1 MTVSAQMGKMW
12 AERRRV
18 YLDNAA
24 TTCVSDTA
32 FEAMEPFLRGAFGN
46 PSALYAEARAARVAV
61 EQAREEIASLI
72 GAAPHEVYFTS
83 CGTESDNWAIKGGM
97 RAQAKAKGRKGR
109 FVTSAF
115 EHPAVLNSARALAD
129 EGFDVAYAS
138 VTDGGMVDEAS
149 FAQALGNEADLTSVM
164 LANNEVG
171 TIQPIARLS
180 ELAHGVGARFHCD
193 AVQAFAHIPVNVND
207 LGVDYLSVSGHKF
220 HAPKGVGFL
229 YVREGAP
236 LEPFMDGGHQESAMR
251 GGTENVAG
259 VVAMAAAAREAC
271 ENMASDAARIA
282 ALRDELEQRILA
294 EIADT
299 CVNGTA
305 PRVPGTLNVSFMGI
319 DSASLVELL
328 DERGVCAAGGSACS
342 SHEGEPSHVLV
353 AMGLSSERTQS
364 ALRFSLSSE
373 TTEDDIDYTMS
384 ALKACSD
391 QLQPFALLDLSSF

>member
-1 MTVSAQMGKMW
+1 MGTQVKIT
-12 AERRRV
+12 ETEKRRV

-32 FEAMEPFLRGAFGN
+32 FEAMKPFLRGSFGN
-46 PSALYAEARAARVAV
+46 PSALYAEAREARAAV
-61 EQAREEIASLI
+61 ERAREEIASLI

-83 CGTESDNWAIKGGM
+83 CGTESDNWAIKGSM

-115 EHPAVLNSARALAD
+115 EHPAVLNSARALAG
-129 EGFDVAYAS
+129 EGFDVAYAN
-138 VTDGGMVDEAS
+138 VTDDGMVDEAS
-149 FAQALGNEADLTSVM
+149 FAQALGNGADLASIM

-171 TIQPIARLS
+171 TIQPIARLG
-180 ELAHGVGARFHCD
+180 EIAHGAGARFHCD
-193 AVQAFAHIPVNVND
+193 AVQAFAHIPVNVDD

-236 LEPFMDGGHQESAMR
+236 LEPFMNGGHQEGAMR

-259 VVAMAAAAREAC
+259 IVAMAAAAREAC
-271 ENMASDAARIA
+271 ENMASDAVRIA
-282 ALRDELEQRILA
+282 ALRDELECRILA
-294 EIADT
+294 EIANT
-299 CVNGTA
+299 RVNGAA

-328 DERGVCAAGGSACS
+328 DERGVCAAAR
-342 SHEGEPSHVLV
+342 
-353 AMGLSSERTQS
+353 AMKASPRTCL
-364 ALRFSLSSE
+364 LRWDCRPNVPRAPFVFRSR
-373 TTEDDIDYTMS
+373 MKR
-384 ALKACSD
+384 LKTILTIRLAY
-391 QLQPFALLDLSSF
+391 

>member
-1 MTVSAQMGKMW
+1 MGTQVKITKT
-12 AERRRV
+12 EKRRV

-32 FEAMEPFLRGAFGN
+32 FEAMKPFLRGSFGN
-46 PSALYAEARAARVAV
+46 PSALYAEAREARAAV
-61 EQAREEIASLI
+61 ERAREEIASLI

-83 CGTESDNWAIKGGM
+83 CGTESDNWAIKGSM
-97 RAQAKAKGRKGR
+97 RALAKVKGRKGR

-115 EHPAVLNSARALAD
+115 EHPAVLNSARALAS
-129 EGFDVAYAS
+129 EGFDVAYAN
-138 VTDGGMVDEAS
+138 VTDDGIVDEAS
-149 FAQALGNEADLTSVM
+149 FAQALGNGADLASIM

-171 TIQPIARLS
+171 TIQPIARLG
-180 ELAHGVGARFHCD
+180 EIAHGAGARFHCD
-193 AVQAFAHIPVNVND
+193 AVQAFAHIPVNVDD

-229 YVREGAP
+229 YVREGTP
-236 LEPFMDGGHQESAMR
+236 LEPFMDGGHQEGAMR

-259 VVAMAAAAREAC
+259 IVAMAAAAREAC

-282 ALRDELEQRILA
+282 ALRDEMEQCILA
-294 EIADT
+294 EIANT

-305 PRVPGTLNVSFMGI
+305 PRVPGTLNVSFAGI

-353 AMGLSSERTQS
+353 AMGLPSERTQS
-364 ALRFSLSSE
+364 SLRFSLSNE
-373 TTEDDIDYTMS
+373 TTQDDIDYTVGV
-384 ALKACSD
+384 LKACSE

>member
-1 MTVSAQMGKMW
+1 MGTQAKITKT
-12 AERRRV
+12 EKRRV

-32 FEAMEPFLRGAFGN
+32 FEAMKPFLRGSFGN
-46 PSALYAEARAARVAV
+46 PSALYAEAREARAAV
-61 EQAREEIASLI
+61 ERAREEIASLI

-83 CGTESDNWAIKGGM
+83 CGTESDNWAIKGSM
-97 RAQAKAKGRKGR
+97 RAQAKVKGRKGR

-115 EHPAVLNSARALAD
+115 EHPAVLNSAQALAG
-129 EGFDVAYAS
+129 EGFDVAYAN

-149 FAQALGNEADLTSVM
+149 FAQALGNGADLASIM

-171 TIQPIARLS
+171 TIQPIARLG
-180 ELAHGVGARFHCD
+180 EIAHGAGARFHCD
-193 AVQAFAHIPVNVND
+193 AVQAFAHIPVNVDD

-236 LEPFMDGGHQESAMR
+236 LEPFMNGGHQEGAMR
-251 GGTENVAG
+251 GGTENVASI
-259 VVAMAAAAREAC
+259 VAMAAAAREAC

-294 EIADT
+294 EIANT

-305 PRVPGTLNVSFMGI
+305 PRVPGTLNASFAGI

-353 AMGLSSERTQS
+353 AMGLPSERTQS

-373 TTEDDIDYTMS
+373 TTQDDINYTVDV
-384 ALKACSD
+384 LKTCSE

>member
-1 MTVSAQMGKMW
+1 MDTQAKIT
-12 AERRRV
+12 ETEKRRV

-32 FEAMEPFLRGAFGN
+32 FEAMKPFLRGSFGN
-46 PSALYAEARAARVAV
+46 PSALYAEAREARAAV
-61 EQAREEIASLI
+61 ERARGEIASLI

-83 CGTESDNWAIKGGM
+83 CGTESDNWAIKGSM
-97 RAQAKAKGRKGR
+97 RAQVKAKGRKGR

-115 EHPAVLNSARALAD
+115 EHPAVLNSARALAG
-129 EGFDVAYAS
+129 EGFDVAYAN

-149 FAQALGNEADLTSVM
+149 FAQALGNGADLASIM

-171 TIQPIARLS
+171 TIQPIARLG
-180 ELAHGVGARFHCD
+180 EIAHGAGARFHCD
-193 AVQAFAHIPVNVND
+193 AVQAFAHIPVNVDD

-236 LEPFMDGGHQESAMR
+236 LEPFMNGGHQEGAMR

-259 VVAMAAAAREAC
+259 IVAMAAAAREAC
-271 ENMASDAARIA
+271 ENMASDAVRIA

-294 EIADT
+294 EIANT

-328 DERGVCAAGGSACS
+328 DERGVCASGGSACS

-353 AMGLSSERTQS
+353 AMGLLSERTQS

-373 TTEDDIDYTMS
+373 TTQDDIDYTVGV
-384 ALKACSD
+384 LKACSE

>member
-1 MTVSAQMGKMW
+1 MGTQMKITKT
-12 AERRRV
+12 EKRRV

-32 FEAMEPFLRGAFGN
+32 FEAMKPFLRGSFGN
-46 PSALYAEARAARVAV
+46 PSALYAEAREARAAV
-61 EQAREEIASLI
+61 ERAREEIASLI

-83 CGTESDNWAIKGGM
+83 CGTESDNWAIKGSM

-115 EHPAVLNSARALAD
+115 EHPAVLNSAQALAG
-129 EGFDVAYAS
+129 EGFDVAYAN

-149 FAQALGNEADLTSVM
+149 FAQALGNGADLASIM

-171 TIQPIARLS
+171 TIQPIARLG
-180 ELAHGVGARFHCD
+180 EIAHGAGARFHCD
-193 AVQAFAHIPVNVND
+193 AVQAFAHIPVNVDD

-236 LEPFMDGGHQESAMR
+236 LEPFMNGGHQEGAMR

-259 VVAMAAAAREAC
+259 IVAMAAAAREAC

-282 ALRDELEQRILA
+282 AFRDELEQRILA
-294 EIADT
+294 EIANT

-305 PRVPGTLNVSFMGI
+305 PRVPGTLNVSFAGI

-353 AMGLSSERTQS
+353 AMGLPSERTQS

-373 TTEDDIDYTMS
+373 TTQDDINYTVDV
-384 ALKACSD
+384 LKACSE

>member
-1 MTVSAQMGKMW
+1 MGTQAKIT
-12 AERRRV
+12 ETEKRRV

-32 FEAMEPFLRGAFGN
+32 FEAMKPFLRGSFGN
-46 PSALYAEARAARVAV
+46 PSALYAEAREARAAV
-61 EQAREEIASLI
+61 ERAREEIASLI

-83 CGTESDNWAIKGGM
+83 CGTESDNWAIKGSM
-97 RAQAKAKGRKGR
+97 RVQAKVKGRKGR

-115 EHPAVLNSARALAD
+115 EHPAVLNSARALAG
-129 EGFDVAYAS
+129 EGFDVAYAN

-149 FAQALGNEADLTSVM
+149 FAQALGNGADLASIM

-171 TIQPIARLS
+171 TIQPIARLG
-180 ELAHGVGARFHCD
+180 EIAHGAGAWFHCD
-193 AVQAFAHIPVNVND
+193 AVQAFAHIPVNVDD

-236 LEPFMDGGHQESAMR
+236 LEPFMDGGHQEGAMR

-259 VVAMAAAAREAC
+259 IVAVAAAAREAC
-271 ENMASDAARIA
+271 ENMASDAVRIA
-282 ALRDELEQRILA
+282 ALRDELECHILA
-294 EIADT
+294 EIANT
-299 CVNGTA
+299 RVNGAA

-328 DERGVCAAGGSACS
+328 DEWGVCAAGGSACS

-353 AMGLSSERTQS
+353 AMGLPSERTQS
-364 ALRFSLSSE
+364 ALRFSLSNE
-373 TTEDDIDYTMS
+373 TTQDDIDYTVGV
-384 ALKACSD
+384 LKACSE

>member
-1 MTVSAQMGKMW
+1 METQAKIT
-12 AERRRV
+12 ETENRRV

-32 FEAMEPFLRGAFGN
+32 FKAMKPFLRGSFGN
-46 PSALYAEARAARVAV
+46 PSALYAEAREARAAV
-61 EQAREEIASLI
+61 ERAREEIASLI

-83 CGTESDNWAIKGGM
+83 CGTESDNWAIKGSL
-97 RAQAKAKGRKGR
+97 RAQAKGRKGR

-115 EHPAVLNSARALAD
+115 EHPAVLNSAQALAG
-129 EGFDVAYAS
+129 EGFDVAYAN

-149 FAQALGNEADLTSVM
+149 FAQALGNGADLASIM

-171 TIQPIARLS
+171 TIQPIARLG
-180 ELAHGVGARFHCD
+180 EIAHGAGARFHCD
-193 AVQAFAHIPVNVND
+193 AVQAFAHIPVNVDD

-236 LEPFMDGGHQESAMR
+236 LEPFMNGGHQEGAMR

-259 VVAMAAAAREAC
+259 IVAMAAAAREAC

-282 ALRDELEQRILA
+282 ALRDELECRILA
-294 EIADT
+294 AIANT
-299 CVNGTA
+299 RVNGAA

-353 AMGLSSERTQS
+353 AMGLPSERTPG
-364 ALRFSLSSE
+364 ALRFSLSND
-373 TTEDDIDYTMS
+373 TTQDDINYTVDV
-384 ALKACSD
+384 LKACSE

>member
-1 MTVSAQMGKMW
+1 MSAQMGKMR

-149 FAQALGNEADLTSVM
+149 FTQALGNEADLTSVM

-259 VVAMAAAAREAC
+259 IVAMAAAAREAC

-342 SHEGEPSHVLV
+342 SHEGESSHVLV
-353 AMGLSSERTQS
+353 AMGLPSERIQS

>member
-1 MTVSAQMGKMW
+1 MEAQAEMTEIEK
-12 AERRRV
+12 RRV

-24 TTCVSDTA
+24 TTRVSDAA
-32 FEAMEPFLRGAFGN
+32 FEAMKPFLRGSFGN
-46 PSALYAEARAARVAV
+46 PSALYAEAREARAAV
-61 EQAREEIASLI
+61 ERAREEIASLI

-83 CGTESDNWAIKGGM
+83 CGTESDNWAIKGSM

-115 EHPAVLNSARALAD
+115 EHPAVLNSARALAG
-129 EGFDVAYAS
+129 EGFDVAYAN
-138 VTDGGMVDEAS
+138 VTGGGMVDEAS
-149 FAQALGNEADLTSVM
+149 FAQALGNGADLVSIM

-171 TIQPIARLS
+171 TIQPIARLG
-180 ELAHGVGARFHCD
+180 EIAHGTGARFHCD
-193 AVQAFAHIPVNVND
+193 AVQAFAHIPVNVDD

-236 LEPFMDGGHQESAMR
+236 LEPFMNGGHQEGAMR

-259 VVAMAAAAREAC
+259 IVAMAAAAREAC

-299 CVNGTA
+299 CVNGMA
-305 PRVPGTLNVSFMGI
+305 PRVPGTLNVSFAGI

-353 AMGLSSERTQS
+353 AMGLPSERTQS
-364 ALRFSLSSE
+364 ALRFSLSNE
-373 TTEDDIDYTMS
+373 TTQDDIDYTVG
-384 ALKACSD
+384 ALKACCE
-391 QLQPFALLDLSSF
+391 QLQPFELLDFSNF

>member
-1 MTVSAQMGKMW
+1 METQAKITKT
-12 AERRRV
+12 EKRRV

-32 FEAMEPFLRGAFGN
+32 FEAMKPFLRGSFGN
-46 PSALYAEARAARVAV
+46 PSALYAEAREARAAV
-61 EQAREEIASLI
+61 ERAREEIASLI

-83 CGTESDNWAIKGGM
+83 CGTESDNWAIKGSM

-115 EHPAVLNSARALAD
+115 EHPAVLNSAQALAG
-129 EGFDVAYAS
+129 EGFDVAYAN

-149 FAQALGNEADLTSVM
+149 FAQALGNGADLASIM

-171 TIQPIARLS
+171 TIQPIARLG
-180 ELAHGVGARFHCD
+180 EIAHGAGARFHCD
-193 AVQAFAHIPVNVND
+193 AVQAFAHIPVNVDD

-236 LEPFMDGGHQESAMR
+236 LEPFMNGGHQEGAMR

-259 VVAMAAAAREAC
+259 IVAMAAAAREAC

-294 EIADT
+294 EIANT

-305 PRVPGTLNVSFMGI
+305 PRVPGTLNVSFAGI

-353 AMGLSSERTQS
+353 AMGLPSERTQS

-373 TTEDDIDYTMS
+373 TTQDDINYTVDV
-384 ALKACSD
+384 LKACSE

>member
-1 MTVSAQMGKMW
+1 MTMSAQMGKMR
-12 AERRRV
+12 AEGRRV

-24 TTCVSDTA
+24 TTCVSNTA

-46 PSALYAEARAARVAV
+46 PSALYAEAREARVAV

-72 GAAPHEVYFTS
+72 GAAPYEVYFTS

-109 FVTSAF
+109 FVTSTF
-115 EHPAVLNSARALAD
+115 EHPAVLNSAHALAD
-129 EGFDVAYAS
+129 EGFDVAYAN

-149 FAQALGNEADLTSVM
+149 FARALGNEADLASAM

-193 AVQAFAHIPVNVND
+193 AVQAFAHIAVNVND

-236 LEPFMDGGHQESAMR
+236 LEPFMDGGHQEGAMR

-259 VVAMAAAAREAC
+259 IVAMAAAAREAC

-353 AMGLSSERTQS
+353 AMGLPSERTQS

-384 ALKACSD
+384 ALKACSE

>member
-24 TTCVSDTA
+24 TTCVSNTA

-259 VVAMAAAAREAC
+259 IVAMAVAAREAC

-353 AMGLSSERTQS
+353 AMGLPSERTQS

>member
-1 MTVSAQMGKMW
+1 MGTQVKITKT
-12 AERRRV
+12 EKRRV

-32 FEAMEPFLRGAFGN
+32 FEAMKPFLRGSFGN
-46 PSALYAEARAARVAV
+46 PSALYAEAREARAAV
-61 EQAREEIASLI
+61 ERAREEIASLI

-83 CGTESDNWAIKGGM
+83 CGTESDNWAIKGSM

-115 EHPAVLNSARALAD
+115 EHPAVLNSAQALAG
-129 EGFDVAYAS
+129 EGFDVAYAN
-138 VTDGGMVDEAS
+138 VTDDGMVDEAS
-149 FAQALGNEADLTSVM
+149 FAQALGNGADLASIM

-171 TIQPIARLS
+171 TIQPIARLG
-180 ELAHGVGARFHCD
+180 EIAHGAGARFHCD
-193 AVQAFAHIPVNVND
+193 AVQAFAHIPVNVDD

-236 LEPFMDGGHQESAMR
+236 LEPFMNGGHQEGAMR

-259 VVAMAAAAREAC
+259 IVAMAAAAREAC
-271 ENMASDAARIA
+271 ENMASDAVRIA

-294 EIADT
+294 EIANT

-305 PRVPGTLNVSFMGI
+305 PRVPGTLNVSFAGI

-353 AMGLSSERTQS
+353 AMGLPSERTQS

-373 TTEDDIDYTMS
+373 TTQDDIDYTVDV
-384 ALKACSD
+384 LKACSE

>member
-1 MTVSAQMGKMW
+1 MTVSAQMGKMR
-12 AERRRV
+12 AEGRRV

-24 TTCVSDTA
+24 TTCVSNTA

>member
-1 MTVSAQMGKMW
+1 MGTQAKIT
-12 AERRRV
+12 ETEKRRV

-32 FEAMEPFLRGAFGN
+32 FEAMKPFLRGSFGN
-46 PSALYAEARAARVAV
+46 PSALYAEAREARAAV
-61 EQAREEIASLI
+61 ERAREEIASLI

-83 CGTESDNWAIKGGM
+83 CGTESDNWAIKGSM

-115 EHPAVLNSARALAD
+115 EHPAVLNSARALAG
-129 EGFDVAYAS
+129 EGFDVAYAN

-149 FAQALGNEADLTSVM
+149 FAQALGNGADLASIM

-171 TIQPIARLS
+171 TIQPIARLG
-180 ELAHGVGARFHCD
+180 EIAHGAGARFHCD
-193 AVQAFAHIPVNVND
+193 AVQAFAHIPVNVDD

-236 LEPFMDGGHQESAMR
+236 LEPFMNGGHQEGAMR

-259 VVAMAAAAREAC
+259 IVAMAAAAREAC

-305 PRVPGTLNVSFMGI
+305 PRVPGTLNVSFAGI

-353 AMGLSSERTQS
+353 AMGLPSERTQS

-373 TTEDDIDYTMS
+373 TTQDDINYTVDV
-384 ALKACSD
+384 LKACSE

>member
-1 MTVSAQMGKMW
+1 MTMSAQMGKMR
-12 AERRRV
+12 AEGRRV

-353 AMGLSSERTQS
+353 AMGLPSERTQS

>member
-1 MTVSAQMGKMW
+1 MTVSAQMGKMR

-129 EGFDVAYAS
+129 EGFDVAYAN
-138 VTDGGMVDEAS
+138 VTDGGMVDGAS
-149 FAQALGNEADLTSVM
+149 FTQALGNEADLTSVM

-353 AMGLSSERTQS
+353 AMGLPSERTQS

>member
-1 MTVSAQMGKMW
+1 MGTQVKIT
-12 AERRRV
+12 ETEKRRV

-32 FEAMEPFLRGAFGN
+32 FEAMKPFLRGSFGN
-46 PSALYAEARAARVAV
+46 PSALYAEAREARAAV
-61 EQAREEIASLI
+61 ERAREEIASLI

-83 CGTESDNWAIKGGM
+83 CGTESDNWAIKGSM

-115 EHPAVLNSARALAD
+115 EHPAVLNSARALAG
-129 EGFDVAYAS
+129 EGFDVAYAN
-138 VTDGGMVDEAS
+138 VTDGGMVDETS
-149 FAQALGNEADLTSVM
+149 FAQALGNGADLASIM

-171 TIQPIARLS
+171 TIQPIARLG
-180 ELAHGVGARFHCD
+180 EIAHGVGARFHCD
-193 AVQAFAHIPVNVND
+193 AVQAFAHIPVNVDD

-236 LEPFMDGGHQESAMR
+236 LEPFMNGGHQEGAMR

-259 VVAMAAAAREAC
+259 IVAMAAAAREAC

-294 EIADT
+294 EIANT

-305 PRVPGTLNVSFMGI
+305 PRVPGTLNASFAGI

-353 AMGLSSERTQS
+353 AMGLPSERTQS

-373 TTEDDIDYTMS
+373 TTQDDINYTVDV
-384 ALKACSD
+384 LKACSE

>member
-1 MTVSAQMGKMW
+1 METQAKITKT
-12 AERRRV
+12 EKRRV

-32 FEAMEPFLRGAFGN
+32 FEAMKPFLRGSFGN
-46 PSALYAEARAARVAV
+46 PSALYAEAREARAAV
-61 EQAREEIASLI
+61 ERAREEIASLI

-83 CGTESDNWAIKGGM
+83 CGTESDNWAIKGSM

-115 EHPAVLNSARALAD
+115 EHPAVLNSARALAG
-129 EGFDVAYAS
+129 EGFDVAYAN
-138 VTDGGMVDEAS
+138 VTDDGIVDEAS
-149 FAQALGNEADLTSVM
+149 FAQALGNGADLASIM

-171 TIQPIARLS
+171 TIQPIARLG
-180 ELAHGVGARFHCD
+180 EIAHGAGARFHCD
-193 AVQAFAHIPVNVND
+193 AVQAFAHIPVNVDD

-236 LEPFMDGGHQESAMR
+236 LEPFMNGGHQEGAMR

-259 VVAMAAAAREAC
+259 IVAMAAAAREAC
-271 ENMASDAARIA
+271 ENMANDAVRIA

-294 EIADT
+294 EIANT

-305 PRVPGTLNVSFMGI
+305 PRVPGTLNVSFAGI

-353 AMGLSSERTQS
+353 AMGLPSERTQS

-373 TTEDDIDYTMS
+373 TTQDDINYTVDV
-384 ALKACSD
+384 LKACSE

>member
-1 MTVSAQMGKMW
+1 MGTQAKTT
-12 AERRRV
+12 ETEKRRV

-32 FEAMEPFLRGAFGN
+32 FEAMKPFLRGSFGN
-46 PSALYAEARAARVAV
+46 PSALYAEAREARAAV
-61 EQAREEIASLI
+61 ERAREEIASLI
-72 GAAPHEVYFTS
+72 GAAQHEVYFTS
-83 CGTESDNWAIKGGM
+83 CGTESDNWAIKGSM

-115 EHPAVLNSARALAD
+115 EHPAVLNSARALAG
-129 EGFDVAYAS
+129 EGFDVAYAN
-138 VTDGGMVDEAS
+138 VTGGGVVDEAP
-149 FAQALGNEADLTSVM
+149 FVQALGHEADLASVM

-180 ELAHGVGARFHCD
+180 KLAHGVGARFHCD

-236 LEPFMDGGHQESAMR
+236 LEPFMDGGHQEGAMR

-259 VVAMAAAAREAC
+259 IVAMAAAAREAC
-271 ENMASDAARIA
+271 GNMASDAARIA

-299 CVNGTA
+299 CVNGMA
-305 PRVPGTLNVSFMGI
+305 PRVPGTLNVSFAGI

-353 AMGLSSERTQS
+353 AMGLPPERTQS
-364 ALRFSLSSE
+364 ALRFSLSNE
-373 TTEDDIDYTMS
+373 TTQDDIDYTVG
-384 ALKACSD
+384 ALKACCE
-391 QLQPFALLDLSSF
+391 QLQPFELLDFSNF

>member
-1 MTVSAQMGKMW
+1 MGTQAKITKT
-12 AERRRV
+12 EKRRV

-32 FEAMEPFLRGAFGN
+32 FEAMRPFLRGSFGN
-46 PSALYAEARAARVAV
+46 PSALYAEAREVRAAV
-61 EQAREEIASLI
+61 ERAREEIASLI

-83 CGTESDNWAIKGGM
+83 CGTESDNWAIKGSM
-97 RAQAKAKGRKGR
+97 RAQAKAKGCKGR

-115 EHPAVLNSARALAD
+115 EHPAVLNSAQALAG
-129 EGFDVAYAS
+129 EGFDVAYAN
-138 VTDGGMVDEAS
+138 VTDDGMVDETS
-149 FAQALGNEADLTSVM
+149 FAQALGNGADLASIM

-171 TIQPIARLS
+171 TIQPIARLG
-180 ELAHGVGARFHCD
+180 EIAHGAGARFHCD
-193 AVQAFAHIPVNVND
+193 AVQAFAHIPVNVDD

-236 LEPFMDGGHQESAMR
+236 LEPFMDGGHQEGAMR

-259 VVAMAAAAREAC
+259 IVAMAAAAREAC
-271 ENMASDAARIA
+271 ENMASDAVRIA

-305 PRVPGTLNVSFMGI
+305 PRVPGTLNVSFAGI

-353 AMGLSSERTQS
+353 AMGLPSERTQS

-373 TTEDDIDYTMS
+373 TTQDDINYTVDV
-384 ALKACSD
+384 LKTCSE

>member
-1 MTVSAQMGKMW
+1 MSAQTGKMQV
-12 AERRRV
+12 EGRRV

-24 TTCVSDTA
+24 TTRVSNAA
-32 FEAMEPFLRGAFGN
+32 FEAMEPFLRGSFGN
-46 PSALYAEARAARVAV
+46 PSALYAEAREARVAV

-83 CGTESDNWAIKGGM
+83 CGTESDNWAIKGSM

-115 EHPAVLNSARALAD
+115 EHPAVLNSARALAG

-138 VTDGGMVDEAS
+138 VADGGMVDASS
-149 FAQALGNEADLTSVM
+149 FAEALGCQADLASVM

-171 TIQPIARLS
+171 TIQPVARLS
-180 ELAHGVGARFHCD
+180 EVAHGVGSRFHCD
-193 AVQAFAHIPVNVND
+193 AVQAFAHIPVNVGD

-236 LEPFMDGGHQESAMR
+236 LEPFMDGGHQEGAMR

-259 VVAMAAAAREAC
+259 IVAMAAAAREAC

-282 ALRDELEQRILA
+282 ALRDELERGIA
-294 EIADT
+294 EEIADT
-299 CVNGTA
+299 CVNGQA
-305 PRVPGTLNVSFMGI
+305 PRVPGTLNVSFAGV

-353 AMGLSSERTQS
+353 AMGLPSERTQS
-364 ALRFSLSSE
+364 ALRFSLSNE
-373 TTEDDIDYTMS
+373 TTEGDIAYTIR
-384 ALKACSD
+384 ALKACCE
-391 QLQPFALLDLSSF
+391 QLQPFALLDFSSF

>member
-1 MTVSAQMGKMW
+1 MGTQVKIT
-12 AERRRV
+12 ETEKRRV

-32 FEAMEPFLRGAFGN
+32 FEAMKPFLRGSFGN
-46 PSALYAEARAARVAV
+46 PSALYAEAREARAAV
-61 EQAREEIASLI
+61 ERAREEIASLI

-83 CGTESDNWAIKGGM
+83 CGTESDNWAIKGSM

-115 EHPAVLNSARALAD
+115 EHPAVLNSARALAG
-129 EGFDVAYAS
+129 EGFDVAYAN
-138 VTDGGMVDEAS
+138 VTDDGMVDEAS
-149 FAQALGNEADLTSVM
+149 FAQALGNGADLASIM

-171 TIQPIARLS
+171 TIQPIARLG
-180 ELAHGVGARFHCD
+180 EIAHGAGARFHCD
-193 AVQAFAHIPVNVND
+193 AVQAFAHIPVNVDD

-229 YVREGAP
+229 YVREGTP
-236 LEPFMDGGHQESAMR
+236 LEPFMDGGHQEGAMR

-259 VVAMAAAAREAC
+259 IVAMAAAAREAC

-282 ALRDELEQRILA
+282 ALRDELECRILA

-305 PRVPGTLNVSFMGI
+305 PRVPGTLNVSFAGI

-353 AMGLSSERTQS
+353 AMGLPSERTQS

-373 TTEDDIDYTMS
+373 TTRDDINYTVDV
-384 ALKACSD
+384 LKTCSE

>member
-1 MTVSAQMGKMW
+1 MSAQMGKMR
-12 AERRRV
+12 AEGRRV

-24 TTCVSDTA
+24 TTCVSNTA

-46 PSALYAEARAARVAV
+46 PSALYAEAREARVAV

-109 FVTSAF
+109 FVTSTF

-180 ELAHGVGARFHCD
+180 ERAHGSGALFHCD

-229 YVREGAP
+229 YAREGAP
-236 LEPFMDGGHQESAMR
+236 LEPFMDGGHQEGAMR

-259 VVAMAAAAREAC
+259 IVAMAAAAREAC

-305 PRVPGTLNVSFMGI
+305 PRVPGTLNVSFMGT

-353 AMGLSSERTQS
+353 AMGLPFDRTQS
-364 ALRFSLSSE
+364 ALRFSLSNE
-373 TTEDDIDYTMS
+373 TTEDDIDYTIG

>member
-1 MTVSAQMGKMW
+1 MSAQMGKMR

-149 FAQALGNEADLTSVM
+149 FTQALGNEADLASVM

-236 LEPFMDGGHQESAMR
+236 LGPFMDGGHQESAMR

-259 VVAMAAAAREAC
+259 IVAMAAAAREAC

-353 AMGLSSERTQS
+353 AMGLPSERTQS

>member
-1 MTVSAQMGKMW
+1 MSAQMGKMR
-12 AERRRV
+12 AEGRRV

-46 PSALYAEARAARVAV
+46 PSALYAEAREARVAV

-83 CGTESDNWAIKGGM
+83 CGTESDNWAIKEGM

-109 FVTSAF
+109 FVTSTF
-115 EHPAVLNSARALAD
+115 EHPAVLNSARALAG
-129 EGFDVAYAS
+129 EGFDVAYAN

-149 FAQALGNEADLTSVM
+149 FARALGNEADLASVM

-193 AVQAFAHIPVNVND
+193 AVQAFAHISVNVND

-236 LEPFMDGGHQESAMR
+236 LEPFMDGGHQEGAMR

-259 VVAMAAAAREAC
+259 IVAMAAAAREAC

-282 ALRDELEQRILA
+282 ALRDELEQRILV

-353 AMGLSSERTQS
+353 AMGLPSERTQS

-373 TTEDDIDYTMS
+373 TTQDDIDYTVG
-384 ALKACSD
+384 ALKACSE

>member
-1 MTVSAQMGKMW
+1 MGTQVKITKT
-12 AERRRV
+12 EKRRV

-32 FEAMEPFLRGAFGN
+32 FEAMKPFLRGSFGN
-46 PSALYAEARAARVAV
+46 PSALYAEAREARAAV
-61 EQAREEIASLI
+61 ERAREEVASLI

-83 CGTESDNWAIKGGM
+83 CGTESDNWAIKGSM

-109 FVTSAF
+109 FVTSTF
-115 EHPAVLNSARALAD
+115 EHPAVLNSAQALAG
-129 EGFDVAYAS
+129 EGFDVAYAN

-149 FAQALGNEADLTSVM
+149 FAQALGNGADLASIM

-171 TIQPIARLS
+171 TIQPIARLG
-180 ELAHGVGARFHCD
+180 EIAHGAGARFHCD
-193 AVQAFAHIPVNVND
+193 AVQAFAHIPVNVDD

-229 YVREGAP
+229 YVREGSP
-236 LEPFMDGGHQESAMR
+236 LEPFMNGGHQEGAMR
-251 GGTENVAG
+251 GGTENVASI
-259 VVAMAAAAREAC
+259 VAMAAAAREAC

-294 EIADT
+294 EIANT

-305 PRVPGTLNVSFMGI
+305 PRVPGTLNVSFAGI

-353 AMGLSSERTQS
+353 AMGLPSERTQS

-373 TTEDDIDYTMS
+373 TTQDDINYTVDV
-384 ALKACSD
+384 LKACSE

>member
-1 MTVSAQMGKMW
+1 MGTQVKITKT
-12 AERRRV
+12 EKRRV

-32 FEAMEPFLRGAFGN
+32 FEAMKPFLRGSFGN
-46 PSALYAEARAARVAV
+46 PSALYAEAREARAAV
-61 EQAREEIASLI
+61 ERAREEIASLI

-83 CGTESDNWAIKGGM
+83 CGTESDNWAIKGSM

-115 EHPAVLNSARALAD
+115 EHPAVLNSAQALAG
-129 EGFDVAYAS
+129 EGFDVAYAN

-149 FAQALGNEADLTSVM
+149 FAQALRNGADLASIM

-171 TIQPIARLS
+171 TIQPIARLG
-180 ELAHGVGARFHCD
+180 EIAHGAGARFHCD
-193 AVQAFAHIPVNVND
+193 AVQAFAHIPVNVDD

-229 YVREGAP
+229 YVREGSP
-236 LEPFMDGGHQESAMR
+236 LEPFMNGGHQEGAMR

-259 VVAMAAAAREAC
+259 IVAMAAAAREAC

-294 EIADT
+294 EIANT

-305 PRVPGTLNVSFMGI
+305 PRVPGTLNVSFAGI

-353 AMGLSSERTQS
+353 AMGLPSERTQS

-373 TTEDDIDYTMS
+373 TTQDDINYTVDV
-384 ALKACSD
+384 LKACSE

>member
-1 MTVSAQMGKMW
+1 MGTQVKITKT
-12 AERRRV
+12 EKRRV

-32 FEAMEPFLRGAFGN
+32 FEAMKPFLRGSFGN
-46 PSALYAEARAARVAV
+46 PSALYAEAREASAAV
-61 EQAREEIASLI
+61 ERAREEIAYLI
-72 GAAPHEVYFTS
+72 GAASHEVYFTS
-83 CGTESDNWAIKGGM
+83 CGTESDNWAIKGSM

-115 EHPAVLNSARALAD
+115 EHPAVLNSARALAG
-129 EGFDVAYAS
+129 EGFDVAYAN

-149 FAQALGNEADLTSVM
+149 FAQALGNGADLASIM

-171 TIQPIARLS
+171 TIQPIARLG
-180 ELAHGVGARFHCD
+180 EIAHGAGARFHCD
-193 AVQAFAHIPVNVND
+193 AVQAFAHIPVNVDD

-236 LEPFMDGGHQESAMR
+236 LEPFMDGGHQEGATR

-259 VVAMAAAAREAC
+259 IVAMAAAAREAC

-353 AMGLSSERTQS
+353 AMGLPSERTQS
-364 ALRFSLSSE
+364 ALRFSLSNG
-373 TTEDDIDYTMS
+373 TTEDDIDYTIG
-384 ALKACSD
+384 ALKACSE

>member
-1 MTVSAQMGKMW
+1 MTMSAQMGKMR
-12 AERRRV
+12 AEGRRV

-24 TTCVSDTA
+24 TTCVSNTA

-46 PSALYAEARAARVAV
+46 PSALYAEAREARVAV

-109 FVTSAF
+109 FVTSTF

-129 EGFDVAYAS
+129 EGFDVAYAN
-138 VTDGGMVDEAS
+138 VTDGGMVDGAS
-149 FAQALGNEADLTSVM
+149 FAQTLGNEADLASVM

-236 LEPFMDGGHQESAMR
+236 LEPFMDGGHQEGAMR

-259 VVAMAAAAREAC
+259 IVAMAAAAREAC

-305 PRVPGTLNVSFMGI
+305 PRVPGTLNVSFMGT

-353 AMGLSSERTQS
+353 AMGLPFDRAQS
-364 ALRFSLSSE
+364 ALRFSLSNE
-373 TTEDDIDYTMS
+373 TTEDDIDYTIG

>member
-1 MTVSAQMGKMW
+1 MGTQAKIT
-12 AERRRV
+12 ETEKRRV

-32 FEAMEPFLRGAFGN
+32 FEAMKPFLRGSFGN
-46 PSALYAEARAARVAV
+46 PSALYAEAREARAAV
-61 EQAREEIASLI
+61 ERAREEIASLI

-83 CGTESDNWAIKGGM
+83 CGTESDNWAIKGSM

-129 EGFDVAYAS
+129 EGFDVAYAN
-138 VTDGGMVDEAS
+138 VTDDGMVDEAS
-149 FAQALGNEADLTSVM
+149 FARALGNGADLVSIM

-171 TIQPIARLS
+171 TIQPIARLG
-180 ELAHGVGARFHCD
+180 EIAHGTGARFHCD
-193 AVQAFAHIPVNVND
+193 AVQAFAHIPVNVDD

-236 LEPFMDGGHQESAMR
+236 LEPFMNGGHQEGAMR

-259 VVAMAAAAREAC
+259 IVAMAAAAREAC
-271 ENMASDAARIA
+271 ENMASDAVRIA
-282 ALRDELEQRILA
+282 ALRDELECRILT
-294 EIADT
+294 EIANT
-299 CVNGTA
+299 RVNGAA
-305 PRVPGTLNVSFMGI
+305 PRVPGTLNVSFAGI

-353 AMGLSSERTQS
+353 AMGLPPERTQS
-364 ALRFSLSSE
+364 ALRFSLSNE
-373 TTEDDIDYTMS
+373 TTQDDIDYTVDV
-384 ALKACSD
+384 LKACSE

>member
-1 MTVSAQMGKMW
+1 METQAKTT
-12 AERRRV
+12 ETEKRRV

-32 FEAMEPFLRGAFGN
+32 FEAMKPFLRGSFGN
-46 PSALYAEARAARVAV
+46 PSALYAEAREARAAV
-61 EQAREEIASLI
+61 ERAREEIASLI

-83 CGTESDNWAIKGGM
+83 CGTESDNWAIKGSM

-115 EHPAVLNSARALAD
+115 EHPAVLNSAQALAG
-129 EGFDVAYAS
+129 EGFDVAYAN

-149 FAQALGNEADLTSVM
+149 FAQALGNGADLASIM

-171 TIQPIARLS
+171 TIQPIARLG
-180 ELAHGVGARFHCD
+180 EIAHGAGARFHCD
-193 AVQAFAHIPVNVND
+193 AVQAFAHIPVNVDD

-229 YVREGAP
+229 YVREGTP
-236 LEPFMDGGHQESAMR
+236 LEPFMDGGHQEGAMR

-259 VVAMAAAAREAC
+259 IVAMAAAAREAC

-282 ALRDELEQRILA
+282 ALRDELECRILA

-353 AMGLSSERTQS
+353 AMGLPSERTH
-364 ALRFSLSSE
+364 
-373 TTEDDIDYTMS
+373 TVS
-384 ALKACSD
+384 ALKACSE

>member
-1 MTVSAQMGKMW
+1 MGTQAKIT
-12 AERRRV
+12 ETEKRRV

-32 FEAMEPFLRGAFGN
+32 FEAMKPFLRGSFGN
-46 PSALYAEARAARVAV
+46 PSALYAEAREARAAV
-61 EQAREEIASLI
+61 ERAREEIASLI

-83 CGTESDNWAIKGGM
+83 CGTESDNWAIKGSM

-115 EHPAVLNSARALAD
+115 EHPAVLNSAQALAG
-129 EGFDVAYAS
+129 EGFDVAYAN

-149 FAQALGNEADLTSVM
+149 FAQALGNGADLASIM

-171 TIQPIARLS
+171 TIQPIARLG
-180 ELAHGVGARFHCD
+180 EIAHGVGARFHCD
-193 AVQAFAHIPVNVND
+193 AVQAFAHIPVNVDD

-236 LEPFMDGGHQESAMR
+236 LEPFMDGGHQEGAMR

-259 VVAMAAAAREAC
+259 IVAMAAAAREAC

-294 EIADT
+294 EIANT

-305 PRVPGTLNVSFMGI
+305 PRVPGTLNVSFAGI

-353 AMGLSSERTQS
+353 AMGLPSERTQS

-373 TTEDDIDYTMS
+373 TTQDDIDYTVGV
-384 ALKACSD
+384 LKACSE
-391 QLQPFALLDLSSF
+391 QLQPFALLDLSNF

>member
-1 MTVSAQMGKMW
+1 MGTQAKITKT
-12 AERRRV
+12 EKRRV

-32 FEAMEPFLRGAFGN
+32 FEAMKPFLRGSFGN
-46 PSALYAEARAARVAV
+46 PSALYAEAREARAAV
-61 EQAREEIASLI
+61 ERAREEIASLI

-83 CGTESDNWAIKGGM
+83 CGTESDNWAIKGSM

-115 EHPAVLNSARALAD
+115 EHPAVLNSARALAG
-129 EGFDVAYAS
+129 EGFDVAYAN

-149 FAQALGNEADLTSVM
+149 FAQALGNGADLASIM

-171 TIQPIARLS
+171 TIQPIARLG
-180 ELAHGVGARFHCD
+180 EIAHGAGARFHCD
-193 AVQAFAHIPVNVND
+193 AVQAFAHIPVNVDD

-236 LEPFMDGGHQESAMR
+236 LEPFMDGGHQEGAMR

-259 VVAMAAAAREAC
+259 IVAMAAAAREAC

-305 PRVPGTLNVSFMGI
+305 PRVPGTLNVSFAGI

-342 SHEGEPSHVLV
+342 THEGEPSHVLV
-353 AMGLSSERTQS
+353 AMGLPSERTQS
-364 ALRFSLSSE
+364 ALRFSLSNE
-373 TTEDDIDYTMS
+373 TTQDDIDYTVGV
-384 ALKACSD
+384 LKACSE

>member
-1 MTVSAQMGKMW
+1 MTMSAQMGKMR
-12 AERRRV
+12 AEGRRV

-24 TTCVSDTA
+24 TTCVSNTA
-32 FEAMEPFLRGAFGN
+32 FEAMEPFLRGSFGN
-46 PSALYAEARAARVAV
+46 PSALYAEARVARVSI

-109 FVTSAF
+109 FVTSTF
-115 EHPAVLNSARALAD
+115 EHPAVLNSARALAG

-138 VTDGGMVDEAS
+138 VTDGGMVDEVS
-149 FAQALGNEADLTSVM
+149 FAQALGNEADLASVM

-171 TIQPIARLS
+171 TIQPIARLG
-180 ELAHGVGARFHCD
+180 ELAHGVGALFHCD

-229 YVREGAP
+229 YVREGSP
-236 LEPFMDGGHQESAMR
+236 LEPFMDGGHQEGAMR

-259 VVAMAAAAREAC
+259 IVAMAAAAREAC

-353 AMGLSSERTQS
+353 AMGLPFDRTQS
-364 ALRFSLSSE
+364 ALRFSLSNE
-373 TTEDDIDYTMS
+373 TTEDDIDYTIG
-384 ALKACSD
+384 ALKVCSE